1 MTTDSASV
9 DINQLYKPFHES
21 FIANPYPFYEV
32 ARQSAPVFY
41 SEEIDHWVVSRY
53 ADIKQIIMDKD
64 TFSVRN
70 TLTPMTPLSEA
81 AQKVLQEGGWRL
93 QPALGNND
101 RPDHSRFR
109 QNLMRIFTVQ
119 MMKDAEPYV
128 RKLANSLVDKIEHQG
143 EAELIDE
150 LIFQFPARVVL
161 HMLGFPEEEMPVL
174 IEGGKDRNQFIFGTP
189 SEEQQIAMATNVAR
203 LFSRCGE
210 LVEKR
215 RQDPG
220 DDFTSTMLTLRDDES
235 GELVFNSDE
244 VTSVLFAFFTAG
256 HETTASLIGNSIRH
270 LLTNRD
276 QWEKICEDPSLIP
289 NAVEESLRFDSAV
302 VGWRRFATQD
312 VEIAGVTIPEGS
324 QVLLLLGSANRD
336 EEVFESPDRFD
347 ITRDN
352 AQMHLSFSKGIHTCF
367 GNVLARQEI
376 RVALEVLSARLPGL
390 QLVGDQDFEL
400 MPNLVFRTLYDLKV
414 TW

>member
-1 MTTDSASV
+1 MTTGSTRV
-9 DINQLYKPFHES
+9 DIQQAYKPFHDA

-32 ARQSAPVFY
+32 ARRSAPVFY

-53 ADIKQIIMDKD
+53 ADIKQIIMDD
-64 TFSVRN
+64 ETFSVRN
-70 TLTPMTPLSEA
+70 TLTPITPLSEA

-93 QPALGNND
+93 TPALGNND

-128 RKLANSLVDKIEHQG
+128 RGLVNSLVDKIEQKG

-150 LIFQFPARVVL
+150 LIFQFPALVVL
-161 HMLGFPEEEMPVL
+161 HMLGFPEAEMPVL
-174 IEGGKDRNQFIFGTP
+174 IAGGKDRNQFIFGQP
-189 SEEQQIAMATNVAR
+189 SEEEQIEMARNVAS
-203 LFSRCGE
+203 LFSRCAE
-210 LVEKR
+210 LVERKR
-215 RQDPG
+215 KDPG
-220 DDFTSTMLTLRDDES
+220 DDTTSALLTLRDEN
-235 GELVFNSDE
+235 GQLVFNTDE

-270 LLTNRD
+270 LLTHRD
-276 QWEKICEDPSLIP
+276 QWEKICQDPSLIP

-302 VGWRRFATQD
+302 VGWRRFATRD

-376 RVALEVLSARLPGL
+376 RVVLEVLSSRLPGL
-390 QLVGDQDFEL
+390 QLAGDQDFEL
-400 MPNLVFRTLYDLKV
+400 MPNLVFRTLYHLNVK
-414 TW
+414 W